1 MIVAELLDGATRVG
15 LDGLGDADLQQRV
28 DRKYLVPLSAIAAL
42 AGPLMISH
50 ALLTVDGLTSFGYR
64 SSYLDTPD
72 LACYHAH
79 RQDKR
84 LRWKARTRL
93 YADSGRCRF
102 EVKLKTGRGDTD
114 KHSVLV
120 DPAEHGTLPPSGA
133 ALLGQVLA
141 DHYRLPVPHVLA
153 PSLLVEHQ
161 RSTLVAADGLGRMTV
176 DSGLRFTAPSGAAA
190 RLADDLVLVE
200 TKSTR
205 GRSAADLLLRAA
217 GLRPLSVSKYSA
229 GLALTDPSLPDQ
241 PWRRLLQRYFQPTQT
256 LQQTAAAAAA

>member
-1 MIVAELLDGATRVG
+1 MSVADLLVRAPRIG

-28 DRKYLVPLSAIAAL
+28 DVKYLVPLSALAAL
-42 AGPLMISH
+42 AGPLAASH
-50 ALLTVDGLTSFGYR
+50 ALLSVDGLTSFGYR
-64 SSYLDTPD
+64 SSYVDTPD
-72 LACYHAH
+72 LACFHAH
-79 RQDKR
+79 RQGRR

-120 DPAEHGTLPPSGA
+120 DAAEHGTLPAAGA
-133 ALLGQVLA
+133 ALLEQVLA
-141 DHYRLPVPHVLA
+141 EHYRLPAPELLL

-161 RSTLVAADGLGRMTV
+161 RSTLVAADGSGRTTV
-176 DSGLRFTAPSGAAA
+176 DSDLRFVVPSGAGA

-200 TKSTR
+200 TKSAG
-205 GRSAADLLLRAA
+205 GRSRADLLLRAA
-217 GLRPLSVSKYSA
+217 GLRPVSVSKYSC

-241 PWRRLLQRYFQPTQT
+241 PWRRLLQQHFHPTPTT
-256 LQQTAAAAAA
+256 LQTTAAAA